1 MHIENLIFKMH
12 NTGVPKSYLPR
23 ILGSALKKAAGH
35 FPVLLLTGPRQTG
48 KTTLLRALYPRASLH
63 DLDDLRQQSAAR
75 GDPAGYL
82 DGLRTPALIDEIQ
95 YAPDLLPYVKLA
107 ADRRRHEGA
116 LYLITGSQLFPL
128 MAGVSES
135 LAGRVAVFELLTL
148 SWEEIGHPP
157 RTAAGCYEAI
167 YRGFYPEVVVH
178 GAPVE
183 TFYASYMKTYIE
195 RDIRKLQAIQDLSA
209 FQAFL
214 QLLAARAGT
223 LLNLSDVARDCG
235 VSQPT
240 ARQWLSLLESTRM
253 VYLLKPYFRNL
264 NKRVVKRPKLYFT
277 DTGLLTHLLRY
288 PDAASLAAGPMSGA
302 MLENMV
308 IMEVLKRKLNHGLR
322 CELYFYKD
330 SNDQEIDLVIDHGR
344 SMELVEIKQTHSP
357 SLGMVKALV
366 NASGPFEGAT
376 RKVVCLAKESFSLSR
391 DIKAIPWWEYQPQSG
406 EPVS

>member
-1 MHIENLIFKMH
+1 M
-12 NTGVPKSYLPR
+12 PASYLPR
-23 ILGSALKKAAGH
+23 TLTSSLRKAAGH

-48 KTTLLRALYPRASLH
+48 KTTLLRNLFPKASLH

-75 GDPAGYL
+75 RDPAGYL

-95 YAPDLLPYVKLA
+95 CAPDLLPYVKLS
-107 ADRRRHEGA
+107 ADRRRHEGV

-135 LAGRVAVFELLTL
+135 MAGRAAVFELLNL
-148 SWEEIGHPP
+148 SWEEIGQPP
-157 RTAAGCYEAI
+157 RSAAGCYEAI

-195 RDIRKLQAIQDLSA
+195 RDLRQLQAIHDLSA

-214 QLLAARAGT
+214 QLLAARAGSI
-223 LLNLSDVARDCG
+223 LNLSGVARDCG
-235 VSQPT
+235 ISQPT
-240 ARQWLSLLESTRM
+240 ARQWLSLLESTRV
-253 VYLLKPYFRNL
+253 VYLLKPFFRNL
-264 NKRVVKRPKLYFT
+264 SKRVVKRPKLYFT
-277 DTGLLTHLLRY
+277 DTGLLSHLLRY

-302 MLENMV
+302 MLENML

-322 CELYFYKD
+322 YELYFYRD

-344 SMELVEIKQTHSP
+344 SMELVEIKQSQSP
-357 SLGMVKALV
+357 SLAMVRALV
-366 NASGPFEGAT
+366 NTGGTFEGAM
-376 RKVVCLAKESFSLSR
+376 RKVACLTPESYPLSS
-391 DIKAIPWWEYQPQSG
+391 DIKAVPWWDYAPRTE
-406 EPVS
+406 